1 MPFVV
6 PWPRSTSESELSVQL
21 RDWAVHHCRT
31 ICALPNR
38 WGADAGRAVSTTI
51 QGRGPMRPVDAGARS
66 RTCTTRPY
74 ASRAVE
80 VRFVL
85 FAVVLCPTLLIS
97 ENAAMHSRVKRD
109 AIARVRAEHTST
121 PSIHVCHHG
130 GRVDEC
136 VF

>member
-1 MPFVV
+1 
-6 PWPRSTSESELSVQL
+6 
-21 RDWAVHHCRT
+21 
-31 ICALPNR
+31 
-38 WGADAGRAVSTTI
+38 
-51 QGRGPMRPVDAGARS
+51 MRPVDAGARS